1 MQTIR
6 LLITGLLF
14 LVGPMC
20 ACVAHAQDRID
31 VGEGMHIS
39 GGVGQEERNAMLAQR
54 PKYNLRLTFAQ
65 AGTGEFVSG
74 VKVAIEAK
82 DKVES
87 KVEPLTD
94 CGPMLFVK
102 LKPGMYRITATYE
115 GKSMSSL
122 LRVKAAGTDKV
133 FYWAVT

>member
-1 MQTIR
+1 MLTIR
-6 LLITGLLF
+6 ILITGLLF

-20 ACVAHAQDRID
+20 GSVAHAQDRID
-31 VGEGMHIS
+31 VVEGMHIC
-39 GGVGQEERNAMLAQR
+39 GGVGQEDRNAMIAQR

-65 AGTGEFVSG
+65 AGTGEFITG
-74 VKVAIEAK
+74 VNVAIEAK
-82 DKVES
+82 GKVES
-87 KVEPLTD
+87 TVEPFTD

-102 LKPGMYRITATYE
+102 LKPGMYRITATYD

-133 FYWAVT
+133 FYWAAT